1 MSKIAPKYLKLAGK
15 VKETEDSLAT
25 LKKVMEGLDAD
36 TGLLIASSVPGPIG
50 TIADV
55 ASLTKSI
62 AAGDLGGAM
71 LDLVGFVPFFGDA
84 IKAVGKGAKIAKH
97 IADVKKLMKKAKDF
111 INKGKKKLEKLCK
124 DKPTRKKTEKE
135 VHECGG
141 GACGAEN
148 RASHEAQKRKLR
160 QQMSK
165 PSVDDPELQKIT
177 DSLYRPNAQIGS
189 GSTAD
194 AIRHER
200 ATGEAVGGRFHKQ
213 KGEDSIRALE
223 KWLDKNPTASPGDR
237 AAAEN
242 VILDLQNSLGY

>member
-1 MSKIAPKYLKLAGK
+1 MSKVAKEYLALKDK
-15 VKETEDSLAT
+15 IDETRDALGT
-25 LKKVMEGLDAD
+25 LDKVMEGLDAD
-36 TGLLIASSVPGPIG
+36 TGLLIASSVPGPVG

-84 IKAVGKGAKIAKH
+84 VKAVGKGAKIAKH

-111 INKGKKKLEKLCK
+111 IAKGEKKLEKLCK
-124 DKPTRKKTEKE
+124 SKPTKRKTDNAA
-135 VHECGG
+135 CDSGS
-141 GACGAEN
+141 ANCGAEN
-148 RASHEAQKRKLR
+148 RASHEDQKRELR
-160 QQMSK
+160 RQMSK

-177 DSLYRPNAQIGS
+177 DSLYRPDAKIGS